1 MYKNYCFLILLV
13 TNFISKSKE
22 KEQCDKKVIQITYV
36 IVARF
41 YINVWWYL
49 FIKYYIYR
57 FYSINISTLFRVP
70 SILTYLAK

>member
-49 FIKYYIYR
+49 FIKYYIPI
-57 FYSINISTLFRVP
+57 SI
-70 SILTYLAK
+70 SILFLSELDF

>member
-49 FIKYYIYR
+49 FIKYYIP
-57 FYSINISTLFRVP
+57 INISTLFRVP